1 MPVCRMS
8 HSPYSSNIFMAL
20 SCAGHVKLQ
29 TVKEPEDRILPDTY
43 VMFDIKAILMMSKDV
58 TIECSDCYDGLR

>member
-1 MPVCRMS
+1 MR
-8 HSPYSSNIFMAL
+8 IFIAL
-20 SCAGHVKLQ
+20 SCAAPVKLQ

-43 VMFDIKAILMMSKDV
+43 VMFDFKAILMMSKDV